1 MPRLLFGF
9 HFGPS
14 APSSVTTAAPAAA
27 PTTDPWSKLAL
38 FADVWSASRA
48 TALFP
53 RFERVFPHLTPI
65 QTQPVLGSI
74 VSLTYRVSTQ
84 FPFVIATDT
93 KVQVASNLTML
104 T

>member
-9 HFGPS
+9 QFG
-14 APSSVTTAAPAAA
+14 APGSSTSSVAPVVV

-38 FADVWSASRA
+38 FSEVWRTSRD

-53 RFERVFPHLTPI
+53 RFERVFPHLTPVY
-65 QTQPVLGSI
+65 TQATLGSI
-74 VSLTYRVSTQ
+74 VSLTYRVSSQ

-93 KVQVASNLTML
+93 KVLIASNLTMIP
-104 T
+104 

>member
-1 MPRLLFGF
+1 MPRFLFGF
-9 HFGPS
+9 QFGS
-14 APSSVTTAAPAAA
+14 LPSSVSTAPVVV

-38 FADVWSASRA
+38 FAEVWRGSRA

-65 QTQPVLGSI
+65 QTQPVLGSL

-84 FPFVIATDT
+84 FPFIIASDT
-93 KVQVASNLTML
+93 KVQIASNLTML
-104 T
+104 R